1 MIDRRRNV
9 ARRAEFVE
17 LWTDLRARLR
27 RVCDYMN
34 EDERARLA
42 AKITRVRL
50 KYQAMWNLV

>member
-1 MIDRRRNV
+1 M
-9 ARRAEFVE
+9 E